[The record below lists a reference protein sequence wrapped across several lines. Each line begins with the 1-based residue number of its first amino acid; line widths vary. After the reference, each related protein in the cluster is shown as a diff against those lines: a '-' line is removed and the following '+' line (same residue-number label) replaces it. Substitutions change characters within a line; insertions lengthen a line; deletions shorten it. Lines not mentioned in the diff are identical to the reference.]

1 MTVDGVTVSAPSAS
15 ITGNS
20 TDGYPVSG
28 TTTPNAAIEI
38 LNEAGDVVGS
48 TTADD
53 TGAYTVTLDPADVA
67 PEEALQVVAVVT
79 AGGQDYR
86 SNATPITVPADIE
99 QTGTPTIDPVTAGDT
114 TISGTA
120 EPGSTVTVTITD
132 QEPVTAET
140 DDEGNWLAEVP
151 AVWWRYSYG
160 RCRSRRQRAK
170 RANQRWSRRSDR
182 SSTDSDR
189 QRQ

>member
-1 MTVDGVTVSAPSAS
+1 MKQCCC
-15 ITGNS
+15 
-20 TDGYPVSG
+20 
-28 TTTPNAAIEI
+28 
-38 LNEAGDVVGS
+38 S

-53 TGAYTVTLDPADVA
+53 TGAYTVTLDPTDVA

-132 QEPVTAET
+132 QPVTAET
-140 DDEGNWLAEVP
+140 DDGKLACRS
-151 AVWWRYSYG
+151 ASSLWWRYSLG
-160 RCRSRRQRAK
+160 RCGSRRQRAN
-170 RANQRWSRRSDR
+170 APISVGVNGVTVAAPTAIISGNSTDAIQPWDWTSECSDR
-182 SSTDSDR
+182 SAE
-189 QRQ
+189 